1 MLKIRSR
8 VMNYLDAL
16 ALVKRYGNYYDI
28 EDTVEIVAKMQH
40 ARFDR
45 ELLSQ
50 EVRALEIVLAE
61 LDFTRLASTN

>member
-1 MLKIRSR
+1 
-8 VMNYLDAL
+8 MNYLDAL

-50 EVRALEIVLAE
+50 EVRALEIVLTE

>member
-1 MLKIRSR
+1 
-8 VMNYLDAL
+8 MNYLDAL

>member
-1 MLKIRSR
+1 
-8 VMNYLDAL
+8 MNYLDAL

-28 EDTVEIVAKMQH
+28 EDTAEIVAKMQH

-45 ELLSQ
+45 ELLTQ

-61 LDFTRLASTN
+61 LDFTRLASIN